1 MSVAAPSPGMPP
13 AGTPAPGAPPPP
25 EARGAMTS
33 ADVEGL
39 VRRRARSRRLGRWA
53 IHAALLVL
61 AAFFLMPLVVMV
73 MTSLKTMPEIR
84 TGTLL
89 SLPAAPNLDAWRLAW
104 SEACISVSCEGLSS
118 YFVNSFV
125 IVIPAV
131 VLSVAFGA
139 LNGYVLTKWRFPGA
153 NLVFG
158 MLLFGCFIPF
168 QIVLIP
174 MARTLGFLGLSGT
187 PGGLVL
193 VHFVYGISFTT
204 LFFRN
209 FYVSVPDD
217 LMKSA
222 RIDGAGFWAIF
233 GRILLPL
240 SWPIVIV
247 SVIWQFTNVWNDFL
261 FGVSFAAGDAQP
273 VTVALNNLVNT
284 STGVK
289 AYNVDMAAAVIAALP
304 TILVYVVAGRYFLR
318 GLMSGAVK
326 G

>member
-1 MSVAAPSPGMPP
+1 MNNAAPEP
-13 AGTPAPGAPPPP
+13 AGFTPQALDA
-25 EARGAMTS
+25 S
-33 ADVEGL
+33 SVEDL
-39 VRRRARSRRLGRWA
+39 VRRRARSHRIGRWV
-53 IHAALLVL
+53 IHALLTLL

-73 MTSLKTMPEIR
+73 MTSLKSMPEIR
-84 TGTLL
+84 SGTLL
-89 SLPAAPNLDAWRLAW
+89 SLPQSPNFDAWRSAW
-104 SEACISVSCEGLSS
+104 SEACISISCDGLSS
-118 YFVNSFV
+118 YFVNSFI

-131 VLSVAFGA
+131 ILSVAFGA

-158 MLLFGCFIPF
+158 LLLFGCFIPF

-174 MARTLGFLGLSGT
+174 MAMTLGALGLAGS
-187 PGGLVL
+187 PVGLVL

-209 FYVSVPDD
+209 FYVSVPED

-222 RIDGAGFWAIF
+222 KIDGAGFWAIF
-233 GRILLPL
+233 MRILLPL
-240 SWPIVIV
+240 SWPIIIV

-261 FGVSFAAGDAQP
+261 FGVSFAAGDSQP

-289 AYNVDMAAAVIAALP
+289 KYNVNMAGAVIAALP
-304 TILVYVVAGRYFLR
+304 TILVYVVAGRYFMR

>member
-1 MSVAAPSPGMPP
+1 MSAGAPIPAQPGRTLDVAAVD
-13 AGTPAPGAPPPP
+13 
-25 EARGAMTS
+25 E
-33 ADVEGL
+33 L
-39 VRRRARSRRLGRWA
+39 VRRRARSHRIGRWV
-53 IHAALLVL
+53 IHALLLIL

-73 MTSLKTMPEIR
+73 MTSLKSMPEIR

-89 SLPAAPNLDAWRLAW
+89 SLPQAPNLDAWRSAW
-104 SEACISVSCEGLSS
+104 SEACISISCEGLSGN
-118 YFVNSFV
+118 FINSFV
-125 IVIPAV
+125 IVIPSV
-131 VLSVAFGA
+131 LLSVGFGA

-153 NLVFG
+153 NFVFG
-158 MLLFGCFIPF
+158 LLLFGCFIPF

-174 MARTLGFLGLSGT
+174 MASTLGFLGLSGSYA
-187 PGGLVL
+187 GLVL

-222 RIDGAGFWAIF
+222 KIDGAGFWAIF

-289 AYNVDMAAAVIAALP
+289 LYNVDMAGAVIAALP
-304 TILVYVVAGRYFLR
+304 TILVYVVAGRYFMR

>member
-1 MSVAAPSPGMPP
+1 MSAEVPFPSDVPRT
-13 AGTPAPGAPPPP
+13 ALD
-25 EARGAMTS
+25 
-33 ADVEGL
+33 ADAVDEL
-39 VRRRARSRRLGRWA
+39 VRRRARSHRRGRWI
-53 IHAALLVL
+53 IHALLTLL
-61 AAFFLMPLVVMV
+61 AAFFLLPLVVMV
-73 MTSLKTMPEIR
+73 MTSLKSMPEIR

-89 SLPAAPNLDAWRLAW
+89 SLPLSPSLDAWRAAW
-104 SEACISVSCEGLSS
+104 SEACISVSCEGLAP

-158 MLLFGCFIPF
+158 LLLFGCFIPF

-174 MARTLGFLGLSGT
+174 MASTLGFLGLAGT
-187 PGGLVL
+187 PAGLVL

-222 RIDGAGFWAIF
+222 KIDGAGFWAIF
-233 GRILLPL
+233 VRILMPL

-261 FGVSFAAGDAQP
+261 FGVSFAAGDSQP

-289 AYNVDMAAAVIAALP
+289 AYNVDMAGAVIAALP
-304 TILVYVVAGRYFLR
+304 TILVYVVAGRYFMR

>member
-1 MSVAAPSPGMPP
+1 M
-13 AGTPAPGAPPPP
+13 
-25 EARGAMTS
+25 S
-33 ADVEGL
+33 ADAPFPSATPKRLLSAEEVERT
-39 VRRRARSRRLGRWA
+39 VRRRTRSRRLGRVVV
-53 IHAALLVL
+53 HVLLLAL
-61 AAFFLMPLVVMV
+61 AAFFLMPLAVMV
-73 MTSLKTMPEIR
+73 ITSLKSMAEIR
-84 TGTLL
+84 SGTIL
-89 SLPAAPNLDAWRLAW
+89 SLPLSPTLDAWREAW
-104 SEACISVSCEGLSS
+104 SEACISISCEGLSS
-118 YFVNSFV
+118 YFGNSFV

-158 MLLFGCFIPF
+158 LLLFGCFIPF

-174 MARTLGFLGLSGT
+174 MARTLGALGLSGSVA
-187 PGGLVL
+187 GLVL

-209 FYVSVPDD
+209 FYVAVPDD
-217 LMKSA
+217 LIKSA
-222 RIDGAGFWAIF
+222 KIDGAGFWAIF
-233 GRILLPL
+233 VRILMPL

-247 SVIWQFTNVWNDFL
+247 AVIWQFTNVWNDFL

-289 AYNVDMAAAVIAALP
+289 KYNVNMAGAVIAALP
-304 TILVYVVAGRYFLR
+304 TILVYVVAGRYFMR

>member
-1 MSVAAPSPGMPP
+1 MNAATKAMDVAD
-13 AGTPAPGAPPPP
+13 T
-25 EARGAMTS
+25 
-33 ADVEGL
+33 
-39 VRRRARSRRLGRWA
+39 VRRRRRSHVVGRVCIYA
-53 IHAALLVL
+53 GLLVL
-61 AAFFLMPLVVMV
+61 AAFFITPLLVML
-73 MTSLKTMPEIR
+73 MTSFKTMPEIR
-84 TGTLL
+84 TGHLL
-89 SLPAAPNLDAWRLAW
+89 SMPETLNTEAWRLAW
-104 SEACISVSCEGLSS
+104 SEACISVNCEGLNG
-118 YFVNSFV
+118 YFWNSIK

-131 VLSVAFGA
+131 ILSVAFGA
-139 LNGYVLTKWRFPGA
+139 LNGYVLTKWQFPGA

-158 MLLFGCFIPF
+158 LMLFGCFIPF

-174 MARTLGFLGLSGT
+174 MAKTLGFLGIAGST
-187 PGGLVL
+187 PGLVL

-217 LMKSA
+217 LIKSA
-222 RIDGAGFWAIF
+222 RIDGAGFWPIF
-233 GRILLPL
+233 TRILLPL

-247 SVIWQFTNVWNDFL
+247 AVIWQFTNVWNDFL
-261 FGVSFAAGDAQP
+261 FGVSFAAGTDQP
-273 VTVALNNLVNT
+273 ITVALNNLVNT

-289 AYNVDMAAAVIAALP
+289 AYNVDMAGAMIAALP

>member
-1 MSVAAPSPGMPP
+1 MNAGASVPMPSTRSTLDPAAVD
-13 AGTPAPGAPPPP
+13 A
-25 EARGAMTS
+25 
-33 ADVEGL
+33 L
-39 VRRRARSRRLGRWA
+39 VRKRQRNHRIGRWI
-53 IHAALLVL
+53 IHALLLVL

-84 TGTLL
+84 GGTLL
-89 SLPAAPNLDAWRLAW
+89 SLPQAPTLDAWRLAW
-104 SEACISVSCEGLSS
+104 SEACISISCEGLSG
-118 YFVNSFV
+118 YFANSFI

-158 MLLFGCFIPF
+158 LLLFGCFIPF

-174 MARTLGFLGLSGT
+174 MASTLGFLGLSGSYA
-187 PGGLVL
+187 GLVL

-209 FYVSVPDD
+209 FYVSVPED

-222 RIDGAGFWAIF
+222 KIDGAGFWAIF

-289 AYNVDMAAAVIAALP
+289 KYNVDMAGAVIAALP
-304 TILVYVVAGRYFLR
+304 TILVYVVAGRYFMR

>member
-1 MSVAAPSPGMPP
+1 MSVSKLSAKELTAASVH
-13 AGTPAPGAPPPP
+13 
-25 EARGAMTS
+25 EKIRQ
-33 ADVEGL
+33 
-39 VRRRARSRRLGRWA
+39 RARSRRFGRWF
-53 IHAALLVL
+53 IHFLLIVL

-73 MTSLKTMPEIR
+73 MTSLKSMPEIR
-84 TGTLL
+84 SGTLL
-89 SLPAAPNLDAWRLAW
+89 SLPVSPSFDAWRMAW
-104 SEACISVSCEGLSS
+104 SEACISISCEGLSS

-131 VLSVAFGA
+131 IVSVLFGA

-158 MLLFGCFIPF
+158 LLLFGCFIPF

-174 MARTLGFLGLSGT
+174 MAKTLGFLGLAGT
-187 PGGLVL
+187 PAGLVL
-193 VHFVYGISFTT
+193 VHFIYGISFTT

-209 FYVSVPDD
+209 FYVTVPDD

-222 RIDGAGFWAIF
+222 KIDGAGFWAIF
-233 GRILLPL
+233 LRILMPL

-247 SVIWQFTNVWNDFL
+247 AVIWQFTNVWNDFL
-261 FGVSFAAGDAQP
+261 FGVSFASGDAQP

-289 AYNVDMAAAVIAALP
+289 KYNVNMAGAMIAALP
-304 TILVYVVAGRYFLR
+304 TILVYVVAGRYFMR

>member
-1 MSVAAPSPGMPP
+1 MSAEAPFPSAVPK
-13 AGTPAPGAPPPP
+13 GALTA
-25 EARGAMTS
+25 EG
-33 ADVEGL
+33 VERT
-39 VRRRARSRRLGRWA
+39 VRRRARARRFGRV
-53 IHAALLVL
+53 IVYALLLAL

-73 MTSLKTMPEIR
+73 MTSLKSMAEIR
-84 TGTLL
+84 AGTIL
-89 SLPAAPNLDAWRLAW
+89 SPPVAPTLDAWREAW
-104 SEACISVSCEGLSS
+104 SEACISISCEGLSS
-118 YFVNSFV
+118 YFGNSFV

-158 MLLFGCFIPF
+158 LLLFGCFIPF

-174 MARTLGFLGLSGT
+174 MARTLGALGLSGSVA
-187 PGGLVL
+187 GLVL

-209 FYVSVPDD
+209 FYVAVPDD
-217 LMKSA
+217 LVKSA
-222 RIDGAGFWAIF
+222 KIDGAGFWSIF
-233 GRILLPL
+233 TRILVPL

-247 SVIWQFTNVWNDFL
+247 AVIWQFTNVWNDFL

-289 AYNVDMAAAVIAALP
+289 KYNVNMAGAVIAALP
-304 TILVYVVAGRYFLR
+304 TILVYVVAGRYFMR